1 MMTTSTLIALQDM
14 WRRGL
19 GTKEMAEAAGVTRDT
34 LWNYMRNHRDQFPH
48 RNHHEGWWR
57 ERLAEVEGMPPT
69 HAARR
74 LGVSETTVASW
85 RRRLG
90 M

>member
-14 WRRGL
+14 WRRGM

-48 RNHHEGWWR
+48 RNHHADWWR
-57 ERLAEVEGMPPT
+57 GRLAEVEGMPPT